1 MTPLRKEKD
10 ERRANYEKRR
20 DQRRRSVHSSD
31 HEAKKEIPKLTS
43 TPKKTKKP
51 KARLLKY
58 FLIVHLY
65 YEVIQNDLLV
75 ALKRFILKPNKQV
88 TARRQSTVKNNN
100 DEASPTESEL
110 QNKETKSSQTTL
122 ERFFQNNSRP
132 PYKII
137 LGETCFVHYH
147 YRQVRQ
153 TKVQ

>member
-1 MTPLRKEKD
+1 M
-10 ERRANYEKRR
+10 
-20 DQRRRSVHSSD
+20 
-31 HEAKKEIPKLTS
+31 
-43 TPKKTKKP
+43 
-51 KARLLKY
+51 
-58 FLIVHLY
+58 
-65 YEVIQNDLLV
+65 

-132 PYKII
+132 PYTII